1 MAALGLAASPDFE
14 RDDPADA
21 DDESSLAVLVMQQ
34 ICAALYQLDHALQK
48 AFTRID
54 ASGTGWLPA
63 ESFAKVRRSVD
74 LLLHSF
80 TLVYIRLHLLDACHT
95 WCTLATLGAPM

>member
-1 MAALGLAASPDFE
+1 
-14 RDDPADA
+14 
-21 DDESSLAVLVMQQ
+21 MQQ

-63 ESFAKVRRSVD
+63 ENFAKALSLVASASGGERQINDWQIAALVD
-74 LLLHSF
+74 SLEGTLRPF
-80 TLVYIRLHLLDACHT
+80 TL
-95 WCTLATLGAPM
+95 